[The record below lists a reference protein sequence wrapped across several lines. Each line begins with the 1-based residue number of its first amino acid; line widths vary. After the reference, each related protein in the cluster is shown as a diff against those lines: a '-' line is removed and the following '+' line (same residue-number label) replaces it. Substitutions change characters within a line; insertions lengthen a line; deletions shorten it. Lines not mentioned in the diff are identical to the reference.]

1 MKGGDLSGTQ
11 HPRHPVTLSLSPC
24 RGEDPKLTLRI
35 GKGRKGRKERKER
48 KENKGRKER
57 KEKEIKEEKGMRR
70 KERKEKEGK

>member
-35 GKGRKGRKERKER
+35 GKGRKGRKERKE
-48 KENKGRKER
+48 NKGRKER